1 MWDDH
6 DREQPV
12 RSARGIPTENESDQP
27 SRTGKKPRT
36 LKSPH
41 LISLWRNEG
50 RTLEKMAS
58 LQLTPGNSGELVG
71 EFRYFKLTRPI
82 KLFKDTRYS
91 LTMSSKAG
99 DGDHFHDPAAFDGL
113 SPLIN
118 PNVRIIQS
126 LLIRK
131 NEGESSLTIPGF
143 ADLHPEYFESRIPV
157 GPSILLE

>member
-1 MWDDH
+1 
-6 DREQPV
+6 
-12 RSARGIPTENESDQP
+12 
-27 SRTGKKPRT
+27 
-36 LKSPH
+36 
-41 LISLWRNEG
+41 
-50 RTLEKMAS
+50 MAS

-118 PNVRIIQS
+118 PNVRIIRS

-131 NEGESSLTIPGF
+131 NEGESSLPIPAF